1 MFDFVPFSPPGSPCS
16 SNMDNNDIGVLGSVN
31 PNANVG
37 THTHTHTH
45 NLGIDVGLGAGQGQ
59 GPESA
64 SSLQSFFFSDY
75 SSYSTLCDW
84 AGGINTT
91 GPGIIDGTHH
101 HDHHANNAK
110 AALPPYTCFGE
121 NGSEIENSFS
131 FLPTTSAVM
140 DPWNNVQDLV
150 VARPGLDGLEDTLWP
165 SGARVA
171 APYA

>member
-1 MFDFVPFSPPGSPCS
+1 MD
-16 SNMDNNDIGVLGSVN
+16 SNDMGILGSVN

-37 THTHTHTH
+37 THT
-45 NLGIDVGLGAGQGQ
+45 LGMGMGLGPGQGQEQ

-84 AGGINTT
+84 AGGISTT

-101 HDHHANNAK
+101 HAK
-110 AALPPYTCFGE
+110 VAVPPTYGCFGE
-121 NGSEIENSFS
+121 NGSEIENTFS
-131 FLPTTSAVM
+131 FLPTTSVVM

-165 SGARVA
+165 GGARVV

>member
-16 SNMDNNDIGVLGSVN
+16 SNMDNKDIGALGSVN

-37 THTHTHTH
+37 THNHTHT
-45 NLGIDVGLGAGQGQ
+45 LGIGIGLGPGQGQ

-64 SSLQSFFFSDY
+64 SSLQSYFLSDS
-75 SSYSTLCDW
+75 SSYSSLCDW
-84 AGGINTT
+84 AGGISST

-101 HDHHANNAK
+101 HANNTK
-110 AALPPYTCFGE
+110 ATLPPFACFGE
-121 NGSEIENSFS
+121 NGSEFENSFS
-131 FLPTTSAVM
+131 FLPTTSAIM

-150 VARPGLDGLEDTLWP
+150 VARPGLDGPQDTLWP
-165 SGARVA
+165 GTRVA

>member
-1 MFDFVPFSPPGSPCS
+1 MFDFVPFSPPGSPCC
-16 SNMDNNDIGVLGSVN
+16 SNVDNKDIGVLGSVN
-31 PNANVG
+31 VG
-37 THTHTHTH
+37 THTHAHS
-45 NLGIDVGLGAGQGQ
+45 LGVGMGLGPGQGQ

-64 SSLQSFFFSDY
+64 SSLQNLFFSDY
-75 SSYSTLCDW
+75 SSYSTLDW
-84 AGGINTT
+84 TGGISSTSS
-91 GPGIIDGTHH
+91 GIIDGTHH
-101 HDHHANNAK
+101 HDHHANNTK
-110 AALPPYTCFGE
+110 VALPPYECFGE

-165 SGARVA
+165 GGARVA

>member
-37 THTHTHTH
+37 THTHS
-45 NLGIDVGLGAGQGQ
+45 LGIGIGLGPGQGQ
-59 GPESA
+59 EPESA
-64 SSLQSFFFSDY
+64 SSLQSFFFSDH

-84 AGGINTT
+84 AGGISTT
-91 GPGIIDGTHH
+91 GPGIIDDIHH
-101 HDHHANNAK
+101 QDHNVHNAK
-110 AALPPYTCFGE
+110 AALPPYACFGE
-121 NGSEIENSFS
+121 NGGEIENSFS

-140 DPWNNVQDLV
+140 DPWNNVQDFV

>member
-16 SNMDNNDIGVLGSVN
+16 DNNDIRAFGSVN
-31 PNANVG
+31 PNHHVA
-37 THTHTHTH
+37 TQAHTHT
-45 NLGIDVGLGAGQGQ
+45 LGMGIGQGQ

-64 SSLQSFFFSDY
+64 SLQNFFFSDY
-75 SSYSTLCDW
+75 SNYSSLCDW
-84 AGGINTT
+84 AGGIGAT
-91 GPGIIDGTHH
+91 GPRTIDGTHH
-101 HDHHANNAK
+101 HEHLANNAK
-110 AALPPYTCFGE
+110 AALPPYACFGE

-165 SGARVA
+165 GGPRVA

>member
-1 MFDFVPFSPPGSPCS
+1 MFEFVPFSPPGSPCS

-31 PNANVG
+31 PNPNVG
-37 THTHTHTH
+37 TPHT
-45 NLGIDVGLGAGQGQ
+45 LGVGVGLGPGQGQ

-75 SSYSTLCDW
+75 SGYSTLCDW
-84 AGGINTT
+84 AGGNSTT
-91 GPGIIDGTHH
+91 CPGIIDHH
-101 HDHHANNAK
+101 SSNAK
-110 AALPPYTCFGE
+110 TVLPPYECFGE
-121 NGSEIENSFS
+121 NGSDIENSFS

-140 DPWNNVQDLV
+140 DPWNNVHDLV
-150 VARPGLDGLEDTLWP
+150 VARPGLDGLEDSLWP

>member
-1 MFDFVPFSPPGSPCS
+1 ME
-16 SNMDNNDIGVLGSVN
+16 NNDIGVLGSVN
-31 PNANVG
+31 PNIGA
-37 THTHTHTH
+37 HTH
-45 NLGIDVGLGAGQGQ
+45 NHIGIGIGLGPGQGQ

-64 SSLQSFFFSDY
+64 SSLQNFLFSDY

-84 AGGINTT
+84 AGGISTT
-91 GPGIIDGTHH
+91 GPGIIDGAHH
-101 HDHHANNAK
+101 HHHHHHANSAK
-110 AALPPYTCFGE
+110 AALSPYACFRE

-150 VARPGLDGLEDTLWP
+150 VARPGLNGLDDSLWP
-165 SGARVA
+165 GGARVA

>member
-1 MFDFVPFSPPGSPCS
+1 MSVVQPMFDFVPFSPPGSPCS

-37 THTHTHTH
+37 THTH
-45 NLGIDVGLGAGQGQ
+45 NQNVGVGIGLGPGQGQ
-59 GPESA
+59 GHESA
-64 SSLQSFFFSDY
+64 SSLQSFYFSDY
-75 SSYSTLCDW
+75 SSYSSLCDW
-84 AGGINTT
+84 AGGISTT

-101 HDHHANNAK
+101 HAK
-110 AALPPYTCFGE
+110 AALPPYACFGE
-121 NGSEIENSFS
+121 NGNEIENSFS

-150 VARPGLDGLEDTLWP
+150 VARPGLDGLDNTLW
-165 SGARVA
+165 SGGARVA

>member
-16 SNMDNNDIGVLGSVN
+16 SNVDNNDNGALGSVN
-31 PNANVG
+31 PNHHVG
-37 THTHTHTH
+37 PHTHTHT
-45 NLGIDVGLGAGQGQ
+45 LGMGIGQGH
-59 GPESA
+59 GPEPA
-64 SSLQSFFFSDY
+64 SSLQNFFFSDY

-84 AGGINTT
+84 AGGINTA

-101 HDHHANNAK
+101 HDNLANNAK
-110 AALPPYTCFGE
+110 TALPPYACFGE

-165 SGARVA
+165 GGPRVA

>member
-16 SNMDNNDIGVLGSVN
+16 SNMDSNDIGVLGSVN
-31 PNANVG
+31 PN
-37 THTHTHTH
+37 
-45 NLGIDVGLGAGQGQ
+45 LGIDIGLGPGQGQ

-64 SSLQSFFFSDY
+64 SSMQSFFLSDY

-84 AGGINTT
+84 AGGISTT

-101 HDHHANNAK
+101 HDHNAHNAK
-110 AALPPYTCFGE
+110 AALPPYACFGE

-131 FLPTTSAVM
+131 FLPTTSTVM
-140 DPWNNVQDLV
+140 DPWNNVQGLV

-165 SGARVA
+165 GSARVA

>member
-1 MFDFVPFSPPGSPCS
+1 
-16 SNMDNNDIGVLGSVN
+16 MDNNDIGILGSVN
-31 PNANVG
+31 PNHNVG
-37 THTHTHTH
+37 THTHTHT
-45 NLGIDVGLGAGQGQ
+45 LGMGIGQGQ

-64 SSLQSFFFSDY
+64 SSLQNFFFSDY

-84 AGGINTT
+84 AGGISTT

-101 HDHHANNAK
+101 DHLANLAK
-110 AALPPYTCFGE
+110 AALPPYACFGE

-165 SGARVA
+165 GGPRVA

>member
-1 MFDFVPFSPPGSPCS
+1 
-16 SNMDNNDIGVLGSVN
+16 MDNNDIGVLGSVN

-37 THTHTHTH
+37 THTHNHD
-45 NLGIDVGLGAGQGQ
+45 LGVDIGLGPGQGQ

-75 SSYSTLCDW
+75 SNYSSLCDW

-101 HDHHANNAK
+101 HPNNAK
-110 AALPPYTCFGE
+110 APLSPYACFGE

-150 VARPGLDGLEDTLWP
+150 VARPGLEGLEDTLW
-165 SGARVA
+165 SGGARVA